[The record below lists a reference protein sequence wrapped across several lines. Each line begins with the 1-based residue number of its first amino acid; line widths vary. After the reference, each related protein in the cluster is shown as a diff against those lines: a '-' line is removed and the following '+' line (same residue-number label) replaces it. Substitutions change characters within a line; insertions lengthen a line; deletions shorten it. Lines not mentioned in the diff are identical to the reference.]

1 MRSLRAMIRKEFIHL
16 RRNPNVVA
24 FTIGLPVTLVL
35 LFGYALRLKVD
46 QLPVAVWEQ
55 EQTFFSTSVTDR
67 LRRSTQFRLIE
78 AHSEEQ
84 IRAMLR
90 LGEARIGLII
100 PKGFSDHIG
109 NHEQTEFPL
118 FVDGTMPTIAL
129 SALQGMSVITSDE
142 AAEALQFDDPNH
154 PAPPLRKPP
163 IKLIQDI
170 LFNPELRD
178 SDFFLPGTIGIATM
192 IVLFNLSLGLVREK
206 ERQTIEQLLVTP
218 ISRFAVVAG
227 KLIPYAIFGA
237 LDFLVVALLSVWIFH
252 LPFRGPILA
261 TAALAL
267 IFIAACLAQG
277 ALVAALTASE
287 QVAQFALALIV
298 VPSILMTGLIFPL
311 EAIPRS
317 LRPVAWGLPLT
328 YFINAMR
335 GLTLKGAG
343 MQDHAIDFLALVG
356 FTVILNALS
365 LARFRKQSA

>member
-1 MRSLRAMIRKEFIHL
+1 MIRKEFIHL

-24 FTIGLPVTLVL
+24 FTIGLPITLVL

-46 QLPVAVWEQ
+46 HLPVAVWDQ

-67 LRRSTQFRLIE
+67 LRRGTQFRLIE
-78 AHSEEQ
+78 ANSEDQ

-90 LGEARIGLII
+90 VGEARIGLII
-100 PKGFSDHIG
+100 PKGFSNRIVDHT
-109 NHEQTEFPL
+109 QTEFPL
-118 FVDGTMPTIAL
+118 FVDGTMPTVAL

-142 AAEALQFDDPNH
+142 AAEELQFDDPDH

-206 ERQTIEQLLVTP
+206 EQQTIEQLLVTP
-218 ISRFAVVAG
+218 ISRFAVVVG
-227 KLIPYAIFGA
+227 KLIPYAIFGGI
-237 LDFLVVALLSVWIFH
+237 DFLVVALLSVWVFD
-252 LPFRGPILA
+252 LPFRGPLLA

-267 IFIAACLAQG
+267 IFMAACLAQG

-287 QVAQFALALIV
+287 QVAQFVLALIV
-298 VPSILMTGLIFPL
+298 VPSILMTGLVFPL
-311 EAIPRS
+311 EAIPRW
-317 LRPVAWGLPLT
+317 LRPVAWVLPMT
-328 YFINAMR
+328 YFTNAMR
-335 GLTLKGAG
+335 GFTLKGAG
-343 MQDHAIDFLALVG
+343 VADHAIDFLALAG
-356 FTVILNALS
+356 FTVILSGLS
-365 LARFRKQSA
+365 LAWFRKQSA